1 MKKSISSLSTS
12 SVSGSLLAGK
22 KKVKKVAKKNP
33 PSQTTNTASK
43 KNLPL
48 KKSGQLFF
56 LVLALALLF
65 AVAWRL
71 KGGLNLTKPSQSDP
85 PSTEEIESY
94 DIYEVEAEILEQ
106 EATLYNDYFAFS
118 YTLPP
123 SYAVYE
129 WWETNL
135 AKKPG
140 ETGRLSQFEFTNED
154 GERDSESSPNSE
166 QKFISFIAYGNK
178 RYSQLED
185 HFDVIVDA
193 IKIAGADNQ
202 ETFLDLYEKN
212 LIFGQKLAEDYLLE
226 KKTPLQFAGRDWA
239 QRLYQSV
246 GDERPIYL
254 LRLATPL
261 KNGYFLV
268 MQSTYWASNP
278 QAYEQVLAHF
288 AQSIQF
294 SE

>member
-1 MKKSISSLSTS
+1 MKKSVSSPSTS
-12 SVSGSLLAGK
+12 SASSPLLASK

-33 PSQTTNTASK
+33 PSPTINAGSK
-43 KNLPL
+43 NNLPL

-56 LVLALALLF
+56 LTLALALLF
-65 AVAWRL
+65 AVAWWL
-71 KGGLNLTKPSQSDP
+71 GGLNLTKPSQ
-85 PSTEEIESY
+85 PSTPSADKIESY

-129 WWETNL
+129 WWEHNL
-135 AKKPG
+135 AKEPG
-140 ETGRLSQFEFTNED
+140 ETGRLSQFEFTNEA
-154 GERDSESSPNSE
+154 GERDSESSPNSG

-288 AQSIQF
+288 AQSIKF

>member
-1 MKKSISSLSTS
+1 MKKSVSSPSTS
-12 SVSGSLLAGK
+12 SASSPLLAGK
-22 KKVKKVAKKNP
+22 KKVKKVAKKNSPSPTIKVGNKKIFP
-33 PSQTTNTASK
+33 PQ
-43 KNLPL
+43 
-48 KKSGQLFF
+48 KSGQLFF
-56 LVLALALLF
+56 LTLALVLLF

-71 KGGLNLTKPSQSDP
+71 KGRLNLTKPSQ
-85 PSTEEIESY
+85 PSTPSADKIESY
-94 DIYEVEAEILEQ
+94 DIYEMEAEILEQ

-135 AKKPG
+135 AKEPG
-140 ETGRLSQFEFTNED
+140 ATGHLSQFEFTNET

-193 IKIAGADNQ
+193 IKIVGADNQ

-288 AQSIQF
+288 AQSIKF

>member
-1 MKKSISSLSTS
+1 M
-12 SVSGSLLAGK
+12 
-22 KKVKKVAKKNP
+22 KKNP
-33 PSQTTNTASK
+33 SSPTNSQSSAASASK
-43 KNLPL
+43 KAVPKVF
-48 KKSGQLFF
+48 KKTLSSKCPALDKKAAAASQSTKLVFF
-56 LVLALALLF
+56 SLALVLLF
-65 AVAWRL
+65 VFAWWVR
-71 KGGLNLTKPSQSDP
+71 GGLDLTKLSQKKTPSPAD
-85 PSTEEIESY
+85 TASY
-94 DIYEVEAEILEQ
+94 DIYEVEAEVLEQ
-106 EATLYNDYFAFS
+106 AATLYNDYFSFS

-123 SYAVYE
+123 NYAVYE

-140 ETGRLSQFEFTNED
+140 ETGQLAQFEFTNENGD
-154 GERDSESSPNSE
+154 QYSDHNTTSE
-166 QKFISFIAYGNK
+166 QEFISFISYGNK

-193 IKIAGADNQ
+193 IKIAEAGDK

-226 KKTPLQFAGRDWA
+226 KKIPLQFAGRDWA
-239 QRLYQSV
+239 QRLYRSV
-246 GDERPIYL
+246 GDERPFYL

-261 KNGYFLV
+261 KNGYFFVL
-268 MQSTYWASNP
+268 QSTYWASNP

-288 AQSIQF
+288 SASVKF

>member
-1 MKKSISSLSTS
+1 MKKTSSSPAHSHSSL
-12 SVSGSLLAGK
+12 LLERKKTA
-22 KKVKKVAKKNP
+22 KKVTKKISPHQA
-33 PSQTTNTASK
+33 SGTAASK

-56 LVLALALLF
+56 LTLALALLF
-65 AVAWRL
+65 AVAWWLR
-71 KGGLNLTKPSQSDP
+71 GGLNLTKSSQPHP
-85 PSTEEIESY
+85 PSADEIESY

-118 YTLPP
+118 CTLPP

-140 ETGRLSQFEFTNED
+140 ETGRLSQFEFTNET
-154 GERDSESSPNSE
+154 GERDNESSTNSE

-226 KKTPLQFAGRDWA
+226 KKTPLQLAGRDWA

-268 MQSTYWASNP
+268 MQSTYWVSNP

-288 AQSIQF
+288 AQSIKF

>member
-1 MKKSISSLSTS
+1 MKKSVSSPSISSS
-12 SVSGSLLAGK
+12 SGSLLEGK
-22 KKVKKVAKKNP
+22 KKVKKTAKKNL
-33 PSQTTNTASK
+33 SSSTTNTDSK
-43 KNLPL
+43 NNFPP

-56 LVLALALLF
+56 LVLTLALLF
-65 AVAWRL
+65 AVAWGL
-71 KGGLNLTKPSQSDP
+71 KGGLNLTKPSQP
-85 PSTEEIESY
+85 GTPSADEIESY

-135 AKKPG
+135 AKEPG

-288 AQSIQF
+288 AQSIKF

>member
-1 MKKSISSLSTS
+1 MKKSISSPSTS

-33 PSQTTNTASK
+33 PSQTTNTDSK
-43 KNLPL
+43 KNLPP

-71 KGGLNLTKPSQSDP
+71 KGGLNLTKSSQPST

-129 WWETNL
+129 WWEHNL
-135 AKKPG
+135 AKEPG
-140 ETGRLSQFEFTNED
+140 ETGRLSQFEFTNET

-288 AQSIQF
+288 AQSIKF